1 MSPDSGTLEAMVRTY
16 FAGVDSEDLDLV
28 FTTLAPE
35 CVFTVETHQVHLEGR
50 PEDHGDVCA
59 TLVWP

>member
-35 CVFTVETHQVHLEGR
+35 CVFTVETHQVHLEG
-50 PEDHGDVCA
+50 A
-59 TLVWP
+59 S